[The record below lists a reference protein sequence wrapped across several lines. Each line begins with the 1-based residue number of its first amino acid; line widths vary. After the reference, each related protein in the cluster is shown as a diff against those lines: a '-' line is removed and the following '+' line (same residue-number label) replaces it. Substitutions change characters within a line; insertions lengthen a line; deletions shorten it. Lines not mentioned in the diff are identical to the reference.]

1 MRKILTSAGTLAAAC
16 LLTVGL
22 TTSANA
28 ATGPL
33 YMTQAGQTTTYTDP
47 AQGTCVSSDPA
58 KGDVT
63 FVNRTSGVWWTYSTP
78 GCDRAYQVDYLR
90 VGQRLTLPAGW
101 SILQLQK

>member
-1 MRKILTSAGTLAAAC
+1 MRKILMSLGAMAAVGM
-16 LLTVGL
+16 LSVGL
-22 TTSANA
+22 TTSAQA
-28 ATGPL
+28 ATGTL

-47 AQGTCVSSDPA
+47 KQGLCVSSDPA

-63 FVNRTSGVWWTYSTP
+63 FINRTNGLAWTYSRP

-101 SILQLQK
+101 SILMLQ